1 MLYVTCGVG
10 ECTHLSLTECCGG
23 DVYRYAFVRAPAV
36 APGFLTDTE
45 TVPLP
50 AGVRARM
57 LVLLATVTLVAAAPP
72 KLTIAPV
79 AKFVPVIVTDLQETH
94 QAQPYQRSFSLR
106 FSSRIFGTVE
116 AYHLLYYYD
125 QVSRAS
131 AKRARLVISGNTSSC

>member
-94 QAQPYQRSFSLR
+94 QAQPYQRSFHFGSPAG
-106 FSSRIFGTVE
+106 FSVLLKHTIFSTITIK
-116 AYHLLYYYD
+116 YHEPAPKELAL
-125 QVSRAS
+125 
-131 AKRARLVISGNTSSC
+131 